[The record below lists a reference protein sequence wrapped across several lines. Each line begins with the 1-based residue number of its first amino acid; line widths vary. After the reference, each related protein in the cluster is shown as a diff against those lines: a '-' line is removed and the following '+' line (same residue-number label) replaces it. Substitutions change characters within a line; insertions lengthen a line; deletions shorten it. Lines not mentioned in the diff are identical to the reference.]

1 MSLDEKHMRITDPG
15 TVTISTNGIVVDYF
29 DADGASCRDVAV
41 MACAWAIGELQ
52 REMLNCIEKPES
64 GKISIGYPKD
74 YEPKAP
80 PSLTFLDAPVHYTSE
95 QASAWIAGVRAA
107 EEIERN
113 RG

>member
-1 MSLDEKHMRITDPG
+1 MSLDAEHMRITDPG
-15 TVTISTNGIVVDYF
+15 TVTISTSGIMVDYF

-52 REMLNCIEKPES
+52 REMLECIEKPGG
-64 GKISIGYPKD
+64 GKISIGDQKGWTP
-74 YEPKAP
+74 EPSPA
-80 PSLTFLDAPVHYTSE
+80 LTFLDAPSHYTSE

-107 EEIERN
+107 EEHERN